1 MNPLEFEKDLLINL
15 NQTPAPEP
23 TAAMVERLLHREPD
37 DPSDIVAEYIYSTK
51 LKDQATLKIGVVWLI
66 FTNVR

>member
-37 DPSDIVAEYIYSTK
+37 DPSDSVTTDVYPREPPVTE
-51 LKDQATLKIGVVWLI
+51 D
-66 FTNVR
+66 F